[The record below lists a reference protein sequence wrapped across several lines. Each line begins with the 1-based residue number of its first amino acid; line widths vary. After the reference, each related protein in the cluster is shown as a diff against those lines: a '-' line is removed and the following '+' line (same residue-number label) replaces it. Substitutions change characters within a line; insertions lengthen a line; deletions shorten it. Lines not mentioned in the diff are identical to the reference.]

1 LTDHSADSGALG
13 PSPGQRLPR
22 GRHGLDPEQV
32 VASQRARIFS
42 AMTSVT
48 AVKGYATTTV
58 ADVLAV
64 AGVSRETFYGQF
76 RSKLDCFE
84 QAFEDANTLLFA
96 LITQEADR
104 RASSPPPSLATDA
117 PPSRKTGSKRS
128 GSAVSAAGGARA
140 GAASAADTFDWV
152 LGAYLHVLASYPDL
166 ARMCLVEVY
175 AAGPPLARRRAEVQE
190 RFARQLERLFDA
202 RDAESRFA
210 CHALVASISS
220 MVTARLAAGDTTPL
234 EDLREPF
241 AALVRQ
247 ALREQSA

>member
-1 LTDHSADSGALG
+1 LTDESDAARATGTHGTPL
-13 PSPGQRLPR
+13 GQRLPR
-22 GRHGLDPEQV
+22 GRHGLDPQQV

-48 AVKGYATTTV
+48 AAKGYATTTV

-84 QAFEDANTLLFA
+84 QAFDDANTLLFA
-96 LITQEADR
+96 LMSQETDR
-104 RASSPPPSLATDA
+104 RASMPASSLASDA
-117 PPSRKTGSKRS
+117 TPSRKTSSNRS
-128 GSAVSAAGGARA
+128 ASAVSDADGPRA
-140 GAASAADTFDWV
+140 GVGSAADTFDLV

-175 AAGPPLARRRAEVQE
+175 AAGPSLARRRAEVQE

-210 CHALVASISS
+210 CHALVASISA
-220 MVTARLAAGDTTPL
+220 MVTARLAAGDATAL

-247 ALREQSA
+247 ALR

>member
-1 LTDHSADSGALG
+1 MSPTDPATPPSNGGGEQTDSSLE
-13 PSPGQRLPR
+13 SPLGQRLPR
-22 GRHGLDPEQV
+22 GRHGLDPQQV
-32 VASQRARIFS
+32 IASQRARIFA

-48 AVKGYATTTV
+48 AAKGYATTTV

-84 QAFEDANTLLFA
+84 QAFDDANTLLFDR
-96 LITQEADR
+96 ISQEAQR
-104 RASSPPPSLATDA
+104 RTPPTSSQSEDA
-117 PPSRKTGSKRS
+117 PSPAAAGRQ
-128 GSAVSAAGGARA
+128 SASAAN
-140 GAASAADTFDWV
+140 AADTFEWV

-202 RDAESRFA
+202 RDVESRFA
-210 CHALVASISS
+210 CHALVASISA
-220 MVTARLAAGDTTPL
+220 MVTARLAAGGTPLL
-234 EDLREPF
+234 EDLRGPF
-241 AALVRQ
+241 ATLVRQ
-247 ALREQSA
+247 ALR

>member
-1 LTDHSADSGALG
+1 
-13 PSPGQRLPR
+13 
-22 GRHGLDPEQV
+22 
-32 VASQRARIFS
+32 
-42 AMTSVT
+42 MTSVT
-48 AVKGYATTTV
+48 ATKGYATTTV

-84 QAFEDANTLLFA
+84 QAFDDANTLLFA
-96 LITQEADR
+96 LIAQEADR
-104 RASSPPPSLATDA
+104 RASTPMPSPGSDAT
-117 PPSRKTGSKRS
+117 SIRMTSSKRS
-128 GSAVSAAGGARA
+128 ESSVSDAKESRH
-140 GAASAADTFDWV
+140 SAADTFDWV

-175 AAGPPLARRRAEVQE
+175 AAGPPLARRRAEVQD

-210 CHALVASISS
+210 CHALVASISA
-220 MVTARLAAGDTTPL
+220 MVTARLAAGNTKAL

-241 AALVRQ
+241 AGLVRQ
-247 ALREQSA
+247 ALR

>member
-1 LTDHSADSGALG
+1 
-13 PSPGQRLPR
+13 
-22 GRHGLDPEQV
+22 
-32 VASQRARIFS
+32 
-42 AMTSVT
+42 MTSVT
-48 AVKGYATTTV
+48 AEKGYATTTV

-76 RSKLDCFE
+76 NSKLDCFE

-96 LITQEADR
+96 LIRQEADR
-104 RASSPPPSLATDA
+104 RASVPRPSPD
-117 PPSRKTGSKRS
+117 S
-128 GSAVSAAGGARA
+128 GAGT
-140 GAASAADTFDWV
+140 ASAADTFEWV
-152 LGAYLHVLASYPDL
+152 LGSYLHVLASYPDL

-220 MVTARLAAGDTTPL
+220 MVTAHLAAGDTKAL

-247 ALREQSA
+247 ALR